1 MTISE
6 REMGEMK
13 QRVKQIEHQRRNDRT
28 IINGLDSELNDLR
41 ADMERLRARI
51 YATVSSVAVFVTVVA
66 WAMDFIA
73 A

>member
-41 ADMERLRARI
+41 AGI